1 MSEGE
6 RRARRAAAVA
16 YRDHEDDADDEA
28 LVRGLGVVEEVSVH
42 EAQRHHRRRRGGG
55 QRGGRVRRRGGP
67 PLHPRP
73 FPAPA
78 RPRGETL
85 GGAAASGLGGGGA
98 GEDGLG
104 QAGGAEVAMSGA
116 AIEIRAGGGADVSAW
131 RDDDR

>member
-1 MSEGE
+1 
-6 RRARRAAAVA
+6 
-16 YRDHEDDADDEA
+16 
-28 LVRGLGVVEEVSVH
+28 VH

-116 AIEIRAGGGADVSAW
+116 AIEIRAGGGGGGGGGVFPRGVMMIGSWGRVAS
-131 RDDDR
+131 RDLGFEFLRVEF